1 MPNLGLPELLV
12 ILVIVVLVFG
22 AGKIPQLGK
31 GLGEGIKN
39 FKDAMREG
47 QSGDSNKERSGS
59 SSSNA
64 SRTRATSLVPSRE
77 CPPMSAKKSAVT
89 LTSST
94 PRTSAQMGT
103 RAASNSVRGATCS
116 PDAMPGS

>member
-39 FKDAMREG
+39 FKDAMKDG
-47 QSGDSNKERSGS
+47 QSGDPKDDGANK
-59 SSSNA
+59 
-64 SRTRATSLVPSRE
+64 P
-77 CPPMSAKKSAVT
+77 K
-89 LTSST
+89 
-94 PRTSAQMGT
+94 
-103 RAASNSVRGATCS
+103 
-116 PDAMPGS
+116 

>member
-39 FKDAMREG
+39 FKDAMRDG
-47 QSGDSNKERSGS
+47 QSTDSKD
-59 SSSNA
+59 A
-64 SRTRATSLVPSRE
+64 S
-77 CPPMSAKKSAVT
+77 KND
-89 LTSST
+89 
-94 PRTSAQMGT
+94 GT
-103 RAASNSVRGATCS
+103 DK
-116 PDAMPGS
+116 PK